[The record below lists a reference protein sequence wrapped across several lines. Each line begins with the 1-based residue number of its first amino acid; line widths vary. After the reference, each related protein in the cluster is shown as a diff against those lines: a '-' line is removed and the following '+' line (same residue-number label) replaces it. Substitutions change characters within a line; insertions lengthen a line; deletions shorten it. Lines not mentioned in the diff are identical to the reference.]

1 MNMYPSTPKLRPTLW
16 DGAVAALVAALA
28 IVTALCFYGRRTGAP
43 QAVTITHRGALIQ
56 TIRLTGLTGTKTV
69 IWKFRWTAAVSALP
83 AATVRGRTAFTP
95 AASPAPARA
104 SSACR
109 SRWSSSSPAAHR
121 TPMWCWDRGR
131 RMKHI
136 STRQLAL
143 CAVLTALALG
153 LSTLENLF
161 PVTLLIPLP
170 GVKLGLA
177 NIVTVFALYQL
188 GALPA
193 LAILTAR
200 CLLGG
205 LFAGN
210 ASAMLFSLL
219 GGLTAML
226 VMILLRRLKGLSI
239 YGVSIGGAAG
249 HNLGQMAAAL
259 ITLGNTA
266 VLGYLPFLL
275 GISLLTGTLTGFVS
289 SLLFRAMAH
298 IKLSTKE

>member
-1 MNMYPSTPKLRPTLW
+1 
-16 DGAVAALVAALA
+16 
-28 IVTALCFYGRRTGAP
+28 
-43 QAVTITHRGALIQ
+43 
-56 TIRLTGLTGTKTV
+56 
-69 IWKFRWTAAVSALP
+69 
-83 AATVRGRTAFTP
+83 
-95 AASPAPARA
+95 
-104 SSACR
+104 
-109 SRWSSSSPAAHR
+109 
-121 TPMWCWDRGR
+121 
-131 RMKHI
+131 MKHI

-200 CLLGG
+200 CL
-205 LFAGN
+205 
-210 ASAMLFSLL
+210 

-226 VMILLRRLKGLSI
+226 VMILLRRLRCLSI

-298 IKLSTKE
+298 IKLSAKE